1 MEKYR
6 RVVDQNSA
14 SQVLPEADRIVRVN
28 VSGKLA
34 NYISYAEKKL
44 CDVDGGG
51 KVELVAL
58 GRAINRAV
66 TVAEILRR
74 NHSAAQG
81 IHQLV
86 KLRSV
91 ELKDRYEPLEE
102 GLRVCTYIHIFIHL
116 YTNYCVCLCA

>member
-14 SQVLPEADRIVRVN
+14 SDVLPEAEHIVRVN
-28 VSGKLA
+28 VSGKLV
-34 NYISYAEKKL
+34 NYIAYAEKKL
-44 CDVDGGG
+44 NDSKG

-74 NHSAAQG
+74 NCTMADAE
-81 IHQLV
+81 IHQLTT
-86 KLRSV
+86 LRSV
-91 ELKDRYEPLEE
+91 DLKDRYEPLEE
-102 GLRVCTYIHIFIHL
+102 GLRVRISIPQYVYSNISILT
-116 YTNYCVCLCA
+116 